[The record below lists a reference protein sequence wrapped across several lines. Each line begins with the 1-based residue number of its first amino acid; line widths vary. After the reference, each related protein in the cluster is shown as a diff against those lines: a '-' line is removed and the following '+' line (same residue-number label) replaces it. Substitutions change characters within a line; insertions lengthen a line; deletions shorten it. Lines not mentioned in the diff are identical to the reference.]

1 MLFCKRRILCHFEVD
16 LEQVQKVS
24 RLTFTYCSSH
34 LIESGVFS
42 FPNVQPSVNSTSI
55 RTSSVITS
63 AFLEV

>member
-1 MLFCKRRILCHFEVD
+1 MLLCKCRILCHIEVG

-24 RLTFTYCSSH
+24 RLTFTYH

-42 FPNVQPSVNSTSI
+42 FPNLQPSANSMSL
-55 RTSSVITS
+55 RTSLVIHS